1 MMTPE
6 IPPGD
11 RSPSPESRSPEPDGL
26 EGIPHSRIPKAVVRR
41 LSLYS
46 RALQRYE
53 QNGVEKVSSDDL
65 ARLLGCKSAQVR
77 KDLAYFG
84 QFGTPGLGY
93 AVAHLRASIKRI
105 LGADRDF
112 AVAVVGVGNLGRALL
127 TYGGFARQGYR
138 MVCGFDLNPVA
149 ASQSLD
155 GRVPIYDA
163 TELTSRLN
171 EHEIDIAVLAVPVEA
186 AQEVADRC
194 AESRISGILNFV
206 PTRIRVPDRI
216 FLHQVDLSLELE
228 SLGFYIK

>member
-1 MMTPE
+1 MTPPPP
-6 IPPGD
+6 PPGPPNTGP
-11 RSPSPESRSPEPDGL
+11 RRGGGPDGL

-53 QNGVEKVSSDDL
+53 QGGVEKVSSDDL

-93 AVAHLRASIKRI
+93 AVTHLRASIKRI

-127 TYGGFARQGYR
+127 TYGGFAKQGYR
-138 MVCGFDLNPVA
+138 MVCGFDLFPEA
-149 ASQSLD
+149 AAASLD
-155 GRVPIYDA
+155 GRVPVHHA
-163 TELTSRLN
+163 SELTARLN
-171 EHEIDIAVLAVPVEA
+171 EHSIDIAVLAVPVEA

-206 PTRIRVPDRI
+206 PTRIRVPERI